1 MRWLLLCLPVSL
13 AVPADAAERL
23 FIEVETPVE
32 GILVRAPVP
41 LVEVKGWTGTGLR
54 GKHDV
59 LLIVDRSLSAW
70 RPTGSDIDGDGKVGE
85 LRPNRHRDLHPF
97 WTTDAGDTIY
107 NAEVIAAGKL
117 IERLDPRTV
126 RMGLITF
133 AGGGEVRAPLGS
145 SAFQLAHALR
155 RLPGH
160 GGGGGTN
167 FRVAIKRAI
176 AEFERAADAGNRHRS
191 LMLLSDGFPS
201 TGKSAKGERVF
212 LEVAARRAVEA
223 KIRIYGFAIGAEAV
237 KRPDAFKMLT
247 SLTGGEL
254 LLVEDPADVVDL
266 MPYTSLTG
274 VARVEI
280 DNLSTSTRARS
291 VRVFPDG
298 SFDAYAPLRP
308 GLNIL
313 RVTAYG
319 EDGGT
324 RVVDRRIRFERIAA
338 DTEERAA
345 EARRLL
351 RELRV
356 RTIEMELAEHARRKR
371 EKVRWREV
379 EIQVEE

>member
-1 MRWLLLCLPVSL
+1 M
-13 AVPADAAERL
+13 
-23 FIEVETPVE
+23 
-32 GILVRAPVP
+32 VRAPIP
-41 LVEVKGWTGTGLR
+41 LVEVKGWTGTSLR

-70 RPTGSDIDGDGKVGE
+70 RPTGSDIDGDGEVGE
-85 LRPNRHRDLHPF
+85 LRPYRRHNPHPF

-145 SAFQLAHALR
+145 SAFQLANALR
-155 RLPGH
+155 QLPGH

-176 AEFERAADAGNRHRS
+176 AEFERAPYAGDRHRS

-201 TGKSAKGERVF
+201 TGKSTKGERVF
-212 LEVAARRAVEA
+212 LEVAARRAVDA
-223 KIRIYGFAIGAEAV
+223 KIRIYGFAIGEEAV
-237 KRPDAFKMLT
+237 RHPDAFKMLT

-254 LLVEDPADVVDL
+254 LLVEDPADVVDV

-280 DNLSTSTRARS
+280 DNRSTSTRARS

-298 SFDAYAPLRP
+298 SFDAYVPLHP
-308 GLNIL
+308 GPNTL

-324 RVVDRRIRFERIAA
+324 RVVDRRIHFERIPA
-338 DTEERAA
+338 DTEERAS

-356 RTIEMELAEHARRKR
+356 RTIEMELAEQARRTR
-371 EKVRWREV
+371 EKIRWRKIEIRV
-379 EIQVEE
+379 ER

>member
-1 MRWLLLCLPVSL
+1 
-13 AVPADAAERL
+13 
-23 FIEVETPVE
+23 
-32 GILVRAPVP
+32 
-41 LVEVKGWTGTGLR
+41 
-54 GKHDV
+54 
-59 LLIVDRSLSAW
+59 
-70 RPTGSDIDGDGKVGE
+70 
-85 LRPNRHRDLHPF
+85 
-97 WTTDAGDTIY
+97 
-107 NAEVIAAGKL
+107 
-117 IERLDPRTV
+117 
-126 RMGLITF
+126 
-133 AGGGEVRAPLGS
+133 
-145 SAFQLAHALR
+145 
-155 RLPGH
+155 
-160 GGGGGTN
+160 
-167 FRVAIKRAI
+167 
-176 AEFERAADAGNRHRS
+176 
-191 LMLLSDGFPS
+191 
-201 TGKSAKGERVF
+201 
-212 LEVAARRAVEA
+212 
-223 KIRIYGFAIGAEAV
+223 
-237 KRPDAFKMLT
+237 MLT

-324 RVVDRRIRFERIAA
+324 RVVDRRIRFERIDA